1 MPCKRVGFE
10 STKKSTPLT
19 LLLTALTLMIALTL
33 PPAAYAQ
40 SQAANGSIEGTVADS
55 TGAALPGVTVTVTS
69 VDTGASRT
77 VVSNENG
84 VYRAL
89 LLPLGE
95 YKLVAELSGFK
106 KYEQAGITLSAGQT
120 AVINPT
126 LSVGQMTEVVSV
138 TTDTPVVDSGKID
151 MGRNISQREVK
162 NLPLVARN
170 PYNFALVQP
179 GVSGFENS
187 EFGVPRLSANGS
199 LLRVNYQI
207 DGNTNTQK
215 DRVGLRLLPISEVMV
230 EEVKVVTS
238 GYAPEFGQTTGM
250 VYNAITPSGTNRYKG
265 SASYRFRRKAFSAFP
280 FYFQGD
286 RTDATKPDT
295 KVDSTTAEIGG
306 PIVRDKLLFFFG
318 FEDTSRDLSAQRVI
332 TVKPAD
338 ATLIGL
344 AAQPGTIPATQ
355 AAKFYIGK
363 ADYQLSPANR
373 LTARYIHFANDSPN
387 NIAAAQ
393 SGTPSTTQWSTN
405 FVDAMQS
412 TAVQLV
418 STLGS
423 NTLNELRFQYAGRHQ
438 QRSANELSGTGPAIR
453 INGVANF
460 GAPTAGI
467 DESLGFD
474 FKQNITQVVDN
485 FTLLRGNHSVKV
497 GFDAQVVQDTRNSDT
512 LNFYTFAT
520 TADYLAAKSGANPL
534 AYTSFAQLLGDPAF
548 KMTSSLYS
556 AFVQDD
562 WRLTQNIKLLY
573 GVRYDLYNYPK
584 APAGAPFSHS
594 QNFHVDKNNFGPRA
608 GLAWTLAPNMVL
620 RASTGLMFDQAIL
633 AAYEQS
639 IQQSGAPVRYTVNLT
654 PTSAGAPAFPNNL
667 SNLPAGF
674 TLPTQSIF
682 TVSPDFQVGRTFQNN
697 VQVER
702 SFGRDFY
709 GAVGFVYVRGDELPV
724 ANYINVIN
732 PIGVLADGRPIYS
745 STVSADTRLDPRFNR
760 ITEVQSVG
768 ESSYKALQLQV
779 GRRLN
784 AGLQFDVTY
793 TYAKGVDTA
802 PLISTLS
809 VQGDDPRSDP
819 SNLQRDKGPNLMD
832 LRHNFSG
839 TILVS
844 PHVSSGNPV
853 WNTIANNNQV
863 GILLQLNSGLPFNVR
878 TNRDLNGD
886 GDATNDRPLFV
897 GRNSVYLPARYNID
911 LRYSR
916 FVPIR
921 GSVRAEILAE
931 FKNIPNIVQ
940 TSAVNRIVTTDAL
953 GNPLASIPTS
963 GDGFSPSAG
972 YEQREFQLGFKV
984 YF

>member
-1 MPCKRVGFE
+1 MPFQRFGFG
-10 STKKSTPLT
+10 KWIV
-19 LLLTALTLMIALTL
+19 LLLVLLLA
-33 PPAAYAQ
+33 PPAPAARAQ
-40 SQAANGSIEGTVADS
+40 SQAANGSIEGTIVDS
-55 TGAALPGVTVTVTS
+55 SGAALPGVTVTVTG
-69 VDTGASRT
+69 VDTGASRS

-84 VYRAL
+84 VYRAP
-89 LLPLGE
+89 LLPLGA
-95 YKLVAELSGFK
+95 YKLTAELAGFK
-106 KYEQAGITLSAGQT
+106 KFEQEGITLSAGQT
-120 AVINPT
+120 AVVNIT
-126 LSVGQMTEVVSV
+126 LSVGQLSEVVSV
-138 TTDTPVVDSGKID
+138 TSDVPAVDAGKID
-151 MGRNISQREVK
+151 MGRNISNREVK

-207 DGNTNTQK
+207 DGNTNTEK

-230 EEVKVVTS
+230 QEVKVVTS

-250 VYNAITPSGTNRYKG
+250 VYNAITPSGTNTYKG
-265 SASYRFRRKAFSAFP
+265 SASYRFRRKPFSAFP
-280 FYFQGD
+280 FYFQGP

-332 TVKPAD
+332 TVKPED
-338 ATLIGL
+338 AARIGL

-363 ADYQLSPANR
+363 VDYQLSPSNR
-373 LTARYIHFANDSPN
+373 LTARYIHFSNDSPN
-387 NIAAAQ
+387 NIANAQ
-393 SGTPSTTQWSTN
+393 SGTPSTTDWSTD
-405 FVDAMQS
+405 FLDSMQS
-412 TAVQLV
+412 TAAQLV
-418 STLGS
+418 STIGP
-423 NTLNELRFQYAGRHQ
+423 NALNELRFQYAGRHQ
-438 QRSANELSGTGPAIR
+438 SRFSNDLSGTGPAIR
-453 INGVANF
+453 VNGVANF

-474 FKQNITQVVDN
+474 FKQNITQVIDN
-485 FTLLRGNHSVKV
+485 FTLLRGNHSFKF
-497 GFDAQVVQDTRNSDT
+497 GFDAQVVQDTRTADT

-520 TADYLAAKSGANPL
+520 IDDYLAAKSGASPF
-534 AYTSFAQLLGDPAF
+534 AYTSFAQLLGDPNF
-548 KMTSSLYS
+548 KMTTSLYS
-556 AFVQDD
+556 AFAQDD
-562 WRLTQNIKLLY
+562 WRLTPNIKLLY
-573 GVRYDLYNYPK
+573 GVRYDLYNYPT

-594 QNFHVDKNNFGPRA
+594 QNFNVDKNNFGPRVGVA
-608 GLAWTLAPNMVL
+608 WSLAENTVL
-620 RASTGLMFDQAIL
+620 RASSGLMFDQPIL

-639 IQQSGAPVRYTVNLT
+639 IQQSGNPVRYTVNLS
-654 PTSAGAPAFPNNL
+654 PTSAGAPAFPTNL
-667 SNLPAGF
+667 SNLPSGF
-674 TLPTQSIF
+674 TLPPQSIF

-697 VQVER
+697 VQLER

-709 GAVGFVYVRGDELPV
+709 GAVSFVYVNGSELPV
-724 ANYINVIN
+724 TNYINVIN
-732 PIGVLADGRPIYS
+732 PIGQLADGRPIYS
-745 STVSADTRLDPRFNR
+745 TTVSADTRLDPRFNR

-768 ESSYKALQLQV
+768 DSSYKAMQIQV

-784 AGLQFDVTY
+784 AGLQFDVSY
-793 TYAKGVDTA
+793 TFGKGVDTA

-832 LRHNFSG
+832 LRHNFAG
-839 TILVS
+839 TILLA
-844 PHVSSGNPV
+844 PHVSSSNRI

-863 GILLQLNSGLPFNVR
+863 GILMQFNSGLPFNIR
-878 TNRDLNGD
+878 TNRDLNSD
-886 GDATNDRPLFV
+886 GDNTNDRPLFI
-897 GRNSVYLPARYNID
+897 GRNSVNFPARYNID

-921 GSVRAEILAE
+921 GSIRGEVLAE
-931 FKNIPNIVQ
+931 FKNLPNIVQ

-953 GNPLASIPTS
+953 GNPTTPIPTS
-963 GDGFSPSAG
+963 GDGFVPTSG